1 MGLVNSEGE
10 VDPTKLG
17 GIVAIYYLGGII
29 GGFWGGDFA
38 DKYGR
43 IKAMILGC
51 VWIIFGGSLMV
62 GHHSFQHTLP
72 ID

>member
-1 MGLVNSEGE
+1 MGLVNSKGE

-62 GHHSFQHTLP
+62 GHHSFQHTHS
-72 ID
+72 IN